1 LQLSSKNAEG
11 NNVRIVFCGIVDESV
26 NARQGRHYAAMDID
40 GDDLVILSRS
50 GDDNSASAHNGNI
63 IAFHRACNFID
74 LIY

>member
-1 LQLSSKNAEG
+1 
-11 NNVRIVFCGIVDESV
+11 VDESV